1 MYDFVN
7 LNFLPQIPIELLC
20 LDARRPSIL
29 FMGAVNKKTELEHP
43 VFRHAVLVYRLVL
56 CEKGGHAAGAH
67 AVLRLGGG
75 GEAIAVKYHSPVTGV
90 GKLGTEHRGRH
101 RRDLMRR
108 GLPYGS
114 VSQAWMAFS
123 SVIQPPFQD
132 EFQKLLPH
140 IPALQAISVALL
152 FYQNPSIVDF

>member
-1 MYDFVN
+1 M
-7 LNFLPQIPIELLC
+7 
-20 LDARRPSIL
+20 
-29 FMGAVNKKTELEHP
+29 
-43 VFRHAVLVYRLVL
+43 L

-75 GEAIAVKYHSPVTGV
+75 GEAVAVKYHSPVTGV

-152 FYQNPSIVDF
+152 FYLNPSIVDF

>member
-1 MYDFVN
+1 MLRV
-7 LNFLPQIPIELLC
+7 PTPCSGSEEEG
-20 LDARRPSIL
+20 RPSL
-29 FMGAVNKKTELEHP
+29 SNTTVP
-43 VFRHAVLVYRLVL
+43 SQVLA
-56 CEKGGHAAGAH
+56 KSAQNI
-67 AVLRLGGG
+67 
-75 GEAIAVKYHSPVTGV
+75 GEDTAETS
-90 GKLGTEHRGRH
+90 
-101 RRDLMRR
+101 MRR